1 MPRTSCALFREGVV
15 EHRQTQLCKT
25 VCMSK
30 NPIRMLS
37 RFIESIIT
45 AAAYFVHRT
54 HPEIAPRDVMI
65 RVTLQRDDAV
75 APARSSQPYLF
86 DVDAFRNTLDLE
98 LLMSPDHLLP
108 VQQIEIPYRVGEDT
122 LDLSPYI
129 GPTIRRRLYQDVLA
143 TLQDSDGQAFS
154 LCLSLPDLGGTDDFV
169 LDGIDFKHVYL
180 AWWTAR
186 PVYLFVMAY
195 N

>member
-1 MPRTSCALFREGVV
+1 
-15 EHRQTQLCKT
+15 
-25 VCMSK
+25 
-30 NPIRMLS
+30 MLS
-37 RFIESIIT
+37 RFIESMIT

-54 HPEIAPRDVMI
+54 NPEIAPIDVMI
-65 RVTLQRDDAV
+65 RVALQRDDAV
-75 APARSSQPYLF
+75 APARSAQPYL
-86 DVDAFRNTLDLE
+86 AFRNTLDVE

-129 GPTIRRRLYQDVLA
+129 GPTIRRRLYQDVLS
-143 TLQDSDGQAFS
+143 TLHDSDGQAFS
-154 LCLSLPDLGGTDDFV
+154 LCLSLPDLSGTDDFV
-169 LDGIDFKHVYL
+169 LGGIDFKYVYP
-180 AWWTAR
+180 AWWKAR